1 MAELAHSQISSRDAA
16 LGVLEKHWRHSN
28 FRPGQ
33 WEAIDAVLN
42 GTDTMAVL
50 PTGGGK
56 SLLYQLPA
64 VLMDGLTLV
73 ISPLVALMEDQVQAL
88 HKRGI
93 RAGSITSSLSLREI
107 DQCWTDAEFG
117 KYQLLYVTPE
127 RLRTDLFLAR
137 AERLPVTLLAVDEA
151 HCISEWGHD
160 FRPAYRQI
168 AEIRPLLTSAE
179 GRPAPV
185 LAVTATA
192 TPAVR
197 SDIVEQ
203 LALREPC
210 VVVRGFDRPNLVWS
224 VLREEDKRGKLMEI
238 ANVVPGSGLVYAGTR
253 KRAELWAKALREEGI
268 PSEAYHAGLDAETRS
283 GAQQRWLD
291 GTTRYIVAT
300 SAFGMGIDKPDV
312 RVVAHVALPPTLES
326 YYQEAGRA
334 GRDGER
340 AHAVLLVTKGDDGLP
355 RAFAEEGHP
364 DARTVQAVYAAVGS
378 VGQIATGSEP
388 DGPVSVDVGAVG
400 RVVGVTPMTVDA
412 AVQRLAT
419 DGVWQVAPSR
429 PNRVLVRTKAA
440 PDLLRAYA
448 ARVAEGG
455 NALAE
460 FVDVVRRFLPP
471 EAYAGWAEVDLR
483 YLAKRA
489 GMKAGR
495 VLNGLLFLAERD
507 LLEVLPP
514 ASGLRVVFN
523 GPRMERVVLDAR
535 ALARSRRRALVQLD
549 DVIRYSQSLTC
560 RRQFLLAYFGE
571 RSAARC
577 GTCDVCLGRHRP
589 LVVTPEDESFLR
601 RILDHVKDGD
611 GRATWL
617 AEENLSANRRD
628 GLGDWLVNEGYLN
641 VVDPLADVLALT
653 PKALRLHEKGPRA

>member
-1 MAELAHSQISSRDAA
+1 M
-16 LGVLEKHWRHSN
+16 LEKHWSHSS

-42 GTDTMAVL
+42 GTDTLAVL

-93 RAGSITSSLSLREI
+93 RAGSITSSLSARKI

-117 KYQLLYVTPE
+117 KYELLYVTPE

-137 AERLPVTLLAVDEA
+137 AERLPVALLAVDEA

-160 FRPAYRQI
+160 FRPSYRQI
-168 AEIRPLLTSAE
+168 AEVRPLLTSAE
-179 GRPAPV
+179 GRPAPI

-197 SDIVEQ
+197 RDIVEQ
-203 LALREPC
+203 LALEEPC
-210 VVVRGFDRPNLVWS
+210 VVVRGFDRPNIVWS
-224 VLREEDKRGKLMEI
+224 VLREEDKRAKLIEI
-238 ANVVPGSGLVYAGTR
+238 ADAVPGSGLVYAGTR
-253 KRAELWAKALREEGI
+253 KRAELWAEALREEGI
-268 PSEAYHAGLDAETRS
+268 PAEAYHAGLDAETRS
-283 GAQQRWLD
+283 GVQQRWLE
-291 GTTRYIVAT
+291 GSTRYIAAT

-334 GRDGER
+334 GRDGDR
-340 AHAVLLVTKGDDGLP
+340 AHAVLLVTRGDDDLP
-355 RAFAEEGHP
+355 RTFAEEGHP
-364 DARTVQAVYAAVGS
+364 DAKTVQVVYAAVGS
-378 VGQIATGSEP
+378 IGQIAIGSEP
-388 DGPVSVDVGAVG
+388 DGPVSVDVRAVG
-400 RVVGVTPMTVDA
+400 RVAGVTSMVVA
-412 AVQRLAT
+412 SAVQRLAT
-419 DGVWQVAPSR
+419 EGVWHVAPSR
-429 PNRVLVRTKAA
+429 PNRALVRAMGD
-440 PDLLRAYA
+440 PDVLRAYA
-448 ARVAEGG
+448 ARLAEKG
-455 NALAE
+455 NALAV
-460 FVDVVRRFLPP
+460 FVDVVRRTLPP
-471 EAYAGWAEVDLR
+471 EAYSGWAEVDLR

-489 GMKAGR
+489 EMEAGR
-495 VLNGLLFLAERD
+495 VLDGLLFLAERD

-523 GPRMERVVLDAR
+523 GPREERVILDAR
-535 ALARSRRRALVQLD
+535 ALARSRRRALSQLD

-589 LVVTPEDESFLR
+589 LVVTPKDESLLR
-601 RILDHVKDGD
+601 RILNHVEDGD
-611 GRATWL
+611 AREAWL
-617 AEENLSANRRD
+617 EEENLSANRRD

-641 VVDPLADVLALT
+641 VVDPLTDTLALT
-653 PKALRLHEKGPRA
+653 PKALRLREKDTPD

>member
-1 MAELAHSQISSRDAA
+1 MRDTAHSQIYSRDAA
-16 LGVLEKHWRHSN
+16 LGVLEKYWGHAS

-33 WEAIDAVLN
+33 WEAIDAVLK

-93 RAGSITSSLSLREI
+93 RAGNITSSLSAREI

-137 AERLPVTLLAVDEA
+137 AERLPVALLAVDEA

-168 AEIRPLLTSAE
+168 ATIRPLLTNAE
-179 GRPAPV
+179 GQSAPV

-197 SDIVEQ
+197 RDIVEQ

-210 VVVRGFDRPNLVWS
+210 VVVRGFDRPNIVWS
-224 VLREEDKRGKLMEI
+224 VLREEDKHGKLIEI
-238 ANVVPGSGLVYAGTR
+238 ANAVPGSGLVYAGTR
-253 KRAELWAKALREEGI
+253 KRTEIWAKALREEGI
-268 PSEAYHAGLDAETRS
+268 PAEAYHAGLDAETRS
-283 GAQQRWLD
+283 SVQQNWLD
-291 GTTRYIVAT
+291 GTTRYIAAT

-334 GRDGER
+334 GRDGKR
-340 AHAVLLVTKGDDGLP
+340 AHTVLLVTKGDDDLP
-355 RAFAEEGHP
+355 RTFAEEGHP
-364 DARTVQAVYAAVGS
+364 DAKTVQAVYAAVGN
-378 VGQIATGSEP
+378 VGQIAVGSKP
-388 DGPVSVDVGAVG
+388 DGPVAVDVEAVG
-400 RVVGVTPMTVDA
+400 RVAGVSPMVVA
-412 AVQRLAT
+412 SAVQRLAT

-429 PNRVLVRTKAA
+429 PNRALVCTKAA
-440 PDLLRAYA
+440 PDVLREYA
-448 ARVAEGG
+448 ARLAKEGE
-455 NALAE
+455 ALAA
-460 FVDVVRRFLPP
+460 FVDVVRRILPP
-471 EAYAGWAEVDLR
+471 EAYSGWADIDLR
-483 YLAKRA
+483 YLAKHAEMEAERA
-489 GMKAGR
+489 LK
-495 VLNGLLFLAERD
+495 GLLFLAERD

-514 ASGLRVVFN
+514 TSGLGVVFN
-523 GPRMERVVLDAR
+523 GPRTERVVLDAR
-535 ALARSRRRALVQLD
+535 ALARSRRRALAQLD

-571 RSAARC
+571 SSRARC
-577 GTCDVCLGRHRP
+577 GACDVCLGRHRP

-601 RILDHVKDGD
+601 RILNHVKGGD
-611 GRATWL
+611 GREAWL
-617 AEENLSANRRD
+617 AEENISVNRRD

-641 VVDPLADVLALT
+641 VVDPLADTLELT
-653 PKALRLHEKGPRA
+653 PKALRLREKDTQA

>member
-16 LGVLEKHWRHSN
+16 LGVLEKHWRHSS

-33 WEAIDAVLN
+33 WEAIDALLN

-73 ISPLVALMEDQVQAL
+73 ISPLVALIEDQVQSL

-93 RAGSITSSLSLREI
+93 RAGSITSSLSAREI

-117 KYQLLYVTPE
+117 KYELLYVTPE

-137 AERLPVTLLAVDEA
+137 AERLPVALLAVDEA

-179 GRPAPV
+179 GQPAPV

-203 LALREPC
+203 LALHEPC
-210 VVVRGFDRPNLVWS
+210 VVVRGFDRPNLIWS
-224 VLREEDKRGKLMEI
+224 VLREDDKRGKLIEI

-268 PSEAYHAGLDAETRS
+268 PAEAYHAGLDAETRS
-283 GAQQRWLD
+283 GVQQRWLD
-291 GTTRYIVAT
+291 GTTRYIATT
-300 SAFGMGIDKPDV
+300 SAFGMGIDKSDV

-364 DARTVQAVYAAVGS
+364 DAKAVQAVYAAVGN
-378 VGQIATGSEP
+378 VGQIAVGSEP

-400 RVVGVTPMTVDA
+400 RVAGVTPMTVHA

-429 PNRVLVRTKAA
+429 PNRALVRIKGA
-440 PDLLRAYA
+440 PDVLRVYA
-448 ARVAEGG
+448 ARLAEEGK
-455 NALAE
+455 ALAI
-460 FVDVVRRFLPP
+460 FVDVVRRVLPP
-471 EAYAGWAEVDLR
+471 EAYAGWADVDLS

-489 GMKAGR
+489 VMKAGR
-495 VLNGLLFLAERD
+495 VLDGLLFLAEHD

-523 GPRMERVVLDAR
+523 GPRTERVVLDAR
-535 ALARSRRRALVQLD
+535 ALGRSRRRALAQLD
-549 DVIRYSQSLTC
+549 DVIRYSRLLTC

-571 RSAARC
+571 RSAPRC

-589 LVVTPEDESFLR
+589 LVVAPEDESLLR
-601 RILDHVKDGD
+601 RILDHVSDGD
-611 GRATWL
+611 GREVWL
-617 AEENLSANRRD
+617 AKENLSANRRD
-628 GLGDWLVNEGYLN
+628 GLGDWLIHEGYLE
-641 VVDPLADVLALT
+641 VVDPLTDALALT
-653 PKALRLHEKGPRA
+653 PKAVRLHEKAPLA